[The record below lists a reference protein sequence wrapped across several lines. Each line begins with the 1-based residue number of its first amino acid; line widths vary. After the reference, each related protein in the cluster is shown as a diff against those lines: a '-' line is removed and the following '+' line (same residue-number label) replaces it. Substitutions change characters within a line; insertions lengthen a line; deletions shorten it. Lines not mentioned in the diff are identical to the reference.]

1 MYGGLLLMKR
11 RAIVFRIDVWSKWRL
26 WNCEMTE
33 VGSAEPA
40 VAEPARPSW
49 ETLVAVAVAW
59 GVCAL
64 GTPLAAPAA
73 ADPPTELLGA
83 PAASSAA
90 PCGWLEMEPPPLP
103 TVPVPA
109 PPPVWIKPS

>member
-1 MYGGLLLMKR
+1 MYGGFVLMKR

-40 VAEPARPSW
+40 VAEPARPFW
-49 ETLVAVAVAW
+49 AGLVAVAWAFSPLVT
-59 GVCAL
+59 L
-64 GTPLAAPAA
+64 LAAPAA

-90 PCGWLEMEPPPLP
+90 PCGWLETEPPPLP